1 LWIFITFKFINIRG
15 DEILTRFV
23 LLVAAI
29 SIIVIAITYLIHRL
43 IGRKKYAKYIPAVI
57 FLSLGIYN
65 IYMIRNNPGEGF
77 GDLIKA
83 LYLFV
88 YATCFI
94 SVIGAGLFIDFIL
107 PRIKK

>member
-1 LWIFITFKFINIRG
+1 M
-15 DEILTRFV
+15 TRFI

-29 SIIVIAITYLIHRL
+29 CVVVIAITYLIHRL
-43 IGRKKYAKYIPAVI
+43 IGRKKYAKYIPAII
-57 FLSLGIYN
+57 FLFLGIYN

-88 YATCFI
+88 CVTCFI
-94 SVIGAGLFIDFIL
+94 SSIGAGLFIDFIL

>member
-1 LWIFITFKFINIRG
+1 M
-15 DEILTRFV
+15 TRFI

-29 SIIVIAITYLIHRL
+29 CVVVIAITYLIHRL
-43 IGRKKYAKYIPAVI
+43 IGRKKYAKYIPAII
-57 FLSLGIYN
+57 FLFLGIYN

-88 YATCFI
+88 CVTCFI
-94 SVIGAGLFIDFIL
+94 SSIGAGLFIDFIL
-107 PRIKK
+107 PKIKK